1 MADKLFSDI
10 ADELLEYARK
20 NNDVEL
26 ALVAVGTASP
36 ENYLANLVSNAKVS
50 DDLPYSRFVP
60 AIKANAIRRKKVNT
74 WLNREQR
81 LGEKANRAV
90 ISAYTQEIAVIDSFS
105 RAVLLEIV
113 RGVPAVD
120 ENQTQLDL
128 GTDTSKKPKSTTRK

>member
-20 NNDVEL
+20 NSDVEL

-36 ENYLANLVSNAKVS
+36 ENYLANLVSNAKAS
-50 DDLPYSRFVP
+50 DDLPYSRFIP

-74 WLNREQR
+74 WLSREQK
-81 LGEKANRAV
+81 LAEKANRAV
-90 ISAYTQEIAVIDSFS
+90 IDAYTQEIAVIDSFS

-113 RGVPAVD
+113 RGVPPVD
-120 ENQTQLDL
+120 ETQTQLDL

>member
-90 ISAYTQEIAVIDSFS
+90 IDAYTQEIAVIDSFS

-128 GTDTSKKPKSTTRK
+128 GTDTSKKPKSTTKK